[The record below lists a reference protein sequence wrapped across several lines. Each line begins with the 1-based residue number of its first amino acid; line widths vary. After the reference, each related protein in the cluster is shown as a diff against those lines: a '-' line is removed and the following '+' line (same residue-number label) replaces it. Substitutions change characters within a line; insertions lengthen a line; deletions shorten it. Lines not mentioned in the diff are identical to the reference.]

1 VEARAATQTPS
12 GAFLAW
18 MSRAIA
24 IGIVWGAFCGIANGW
39 PVVTTLGQIAVP
51 WIWVAAF
58 VAYRWA
64 NNGRLAALLGTI
76 ALLAANVA
84 YFGVGSSAR
93 GISGLPVVGGIRF
106 FAIWAT
112 VGLVI
117 GPIAGIVGWWLTIQR
132 ASFTAVVALATVSV
146 AEPLALWTHIDHFD
160 AHLAYI
166 GVAAAGLVFPLIWFR
181 RDWRNALKALA
192 LVVVLTYPAAMVL
205 EAVLIAFSQISPP
218 MRLI

>member
-1 VEARAATQTPS
+1 
-12 GAFLAW
+12 
-18 MSRAIA
+18 MSRAIV
-24 IGIVWGAFCGIANGW
+24 IGIVWGVFCGIANLW
-39 PVVTTLGQIAVP
+39 PVITTLVQMAVP

-58 VAYRWA
+58 VAYRRA
-64 NNGRLAALLGTI
+64 GNGRLAALMGGIT
-76 ALLAANVA
+76 LLAANVA
-84 YFGVGSSAR
+84 YFGVGSIAR
-93 GISGLPVVGGIRF
+93 GISGFPVVDGIRF

-117 GPIAGIVGWWLTIQR
+117 GPIAGVVGWWLTIQR
-132 ASFTAVVALATVSV
+132 SSFTAVVALATVSV

-166 GVAAAGLVFPLIWFR
+166 GVAVAGFAFPLIWFR

-192 LVVVLTYPAAMVL
+192 LVVVLTYPAAVAL
-205 EAVLIAFSQISPP
+205 EATLIAFSQISPP